1 MNCPYGHPISHDN
14 FTGCYKCA
22 EEEARMVREKEE
34 WDRDRP
40 ARIADGEECP
50 HCGETNRLNIDY
62 IAPPSKCAYYYCAYC
77 GESWAHQRNNKA
89 ADQTDEPKPG
99 EQPKEKV

>member
-50 HCGETNRLNIDY
+50 ECGTTNQSNIDL
-62 IAPPSKCAYYYCAYC
+62 CANGKETKTERVYYYCAWC
-77 GESWAHQRNNKA
+77 GHDWDKKA